1 MSVARGGM
9 ALIAAQAWHALTG
22 WIIFRTATEVL
33 GDTGYGAFT
42 TVLWT
47 MTTLEVLVTEGV
59 PRAMALGIAGQPGA
73 TRATLRRALPAT
85 FAVALGLC
93 LALALVAPLLTAAWH
108 AEDLTAAVRISGIDF
123 LTFAAFAV
131 FAALANG
138 LRDFKAQ
145 ARVQFAYSTAK
156 VLVVI
161 AALIHFRSMEGA
173 MLGYVLAS
181 GCGSLCAIFLTR
193 RLPRASSVEHSALD
207 FRHAWPLGL
216 QSALLALLINVDL
229 WVSATIAG
237 ADDAR
242 FGLYGMAATL
252 CHSVYFVLRAL
263 GEALLP
269 AVAHARGQQDAAAVR
284 RATSDGLGLL
294 LILLAMALGCG
305 LATSEAL
312 MPLLFGASH
321 HGEAAAFVTWLLPA
335 AAAFTLLS
343 VFAALLSGA
352 GRTRWALI
360 LLVVVAGA
368 NVVACWCAAGSGS
381 LAAVAGA
388 SLAVSLTGVVVGALG
403 VRKILGALVAPRAV
417 VLAVC
422 VGVGDWALLRAL
434 ALEGWS
440 VVALG
445 GVAGLLSVAAAAY
458 LLRRSRAAHP

>member
-9 ALIAAQAWHALTG
+9 ALIAAQAWHAITG

-33 GDTGYGAFT
+33 GDSGYGAFT

-85 FAVALGLC
+85 FAVAAGLC
-93 LALALVAPLLTAAWH
+93 VLLALAAPLLTAAWH
-108 AEDLTAAVRISGIDF
+108 AEDLASAVRISGLDF

-156 VLVVI
+156 VLIVVG
-161 AALIHFRSMEGA
+161 ALIHFRSQEGA
-173 MLGYVLAS
+173 MLGYVMAS
-181 GCGSLCAIFLTR
+181 GLGSVGAILLTR
-193 RLPRASSVEHSALD
+193 KLPRASSVAHSALD

-229 WVSATIAG
+229 WIGATIGG
-237 ADDAR
+237 AEDFR

-284 RATSDGLGLL
+284 RATADGLGLL

-305 LATSEAL
+305 LAASEAL

-321 HGEAAAFVTWLLPA
+321 HGQAAVFVKWLLPA
-335 AAAFTLLS
+335 AASFTLLS

-352 GRTRWALI
+352 GRTGLALT
-360 LLVVVAGA
+360 LLVLVASA
-368 NVVACWCAAGSGS
+368 DLIACWCAAGAGG
-381 LAAVAGA
+381 LEAVAAA
-388 SLAVSLTGVVVGALG
+388 SLATGLAGVVLGAVG
-403 VRKILGALVAPRAV
+403 VQRILGALVAPRAV
-417 VLAVC
+417 ALALL
-422 VGVGDWALLRAL
+422 VGVGNWALLNAL
-434 ALEGWS
+434 ALKGWS
-440 VVALG
+440 VVAVG
-445 GVAGLLSVAAAAY
+445 GVVGLVSVAGAAS